1 MGARYLSDTV
11 TASRESDVESEP
23 AGAPHSTSRAW
34 GFAALACVLAVFGA
48 WLGRSA
54 DVGDPFLDA
63 TSTRELRR
71 IELLLA
77 TSTAYEHDQWLGET
91 APPLF
96 FARLV
101 AGAAQRWLATPA
113 GDPALRGVDEAEL
126 ERFAFHATT
135 VSAALA
141 ALALG
146 LLASRIGSSP
156 SRRRLQ
162 LAMVPFLGGVIGFGA
177 APVDPRLLAC
187 AAATAG
193 FALALACVD
202 ARDRFDRL
210 AGGALS
216 GVLFGVALA
225 TAPEAGALV
234 AAAASTLFAAGF
246 LGPKERAEPA
256 FAVGLVAFAV
266 ASVVGLLELASYS
279 TLEGLPRAHL
289 AQGVLAF
296 AVACFAFRRFA
307 SLRRPAW
314 LFRGGFASWF
324 VVFVPALG
332 WCAWAWTRW
341 DVSAGL
347 AVFGFVIAAVAV
359 VAAVVVSMFARD
371 LGHEARAVCG
381 STFLA
386 GAPLAASGASTLVWI
401 VAIFCALASLMPRT
415 ADPGTTRRGFLRRV
429 AWSSLFAVLPV
440 FARSGASSFA
450 SPRDVAW
457 LRSLRTS
464 TPSVGPWN
472 HPNAKPDER
481 VLCEPELGPALAYH
495 ARRAPLAA
503 CGPGER
509 GDEHVR
515 AARALLAGPSDGLV
529 VRVAT
534 SGASAAFVG
543 YRVGGPRR
551 DLDAPL
557 PDLFAALSARELP
570 AGLTLVGESPAGSA
584 RLVRFGAVNP
594 ERGAATNGGA
604 TLRATK

>member
-1 MGARYLSDTV
+1 M
-11 TASRESDVESEP
+11 TAQRQAQAASEP
-23 AGAPHSTSRAW
+23 TAPADPSR
-34 GFAALACVLAVFGA
+34 GGVVLAVLACALAAFGA

-77 TSTAYEHDQWLGET
+77 TSTAYEHDEWLGET

-101 AGAAQRWLATPA
+101 AGAAQRWLASPS
-113 GDPALRGVDEAEL
+113 GDPALRGVDEADL
-126 ERFAFHATT
+126 ERFVFHVTT
-135 VSAALA
+135 ASAALA

-146 LLASRIGSSP
+146 FLASRFVGTVQ
-156 SRRRLQ
+156 RRFQ
-162 LAMVPFLGGVIGFGA
+162 LALFGFLGCAFAYGA
-177 APVDPRLLAC
+177 AAADPRLLAS

-193 FALALACVD
+193 FALALACVG

-210 AGGALS
+210 VGGALA

-225 TAPEAGALV
+225 TASESGALV
-234 AAAASTLFAAGF
+234 AAAASTLFAIGF

-289 AQGVLAF
+289 AQGVLAL
-296 AVACFAFRRFA
+296 AVACFAFTRFA
-307 SLRRPAW
+307 NSRRPAW
-314 LFRGGFASWF
+314 LFRGGRAAWC
-324 VVFVPALG
+324 VAFVPVCG
-332 WCAWAWTRW
+332 WCAWAWSRW

-347 AVFGFVIAAVAV
+347 SEFGFVLAALVVV
-359 VAAVVVSMFARD
+359 VASIALAFVRD
-371 LGHEARAVCG
+371 VALEARAVCAA
-381 STFLA
+381 SLLA
-386 GAPLAASGASTLVWI
+386 GAPLAASGASTLVWL
-401 VAIFCALASLMPRT
+401 VAIVCAAASLAPRA
-415 ADPGTTRRGFLRRV
+415 ADSSSTRPSFVRQI
-429 AWSSLFAVLPV
+429 AWAALLAVVPV
-440 FARSGASSFA
+440 FVRGGASSFA
-450 SPRDVAW
+450 APGDVEW
-457 LRSLRTS
+457 LRDLRAS

-472 HPNAKPDER
+472 HPHAQPDER
-481 VLCEPELGPALAYH
+481 ILCEPELGPALAYH

-509 GDEHVR
+509 GDERVR

-529 VRVAT
+529 ARVAL
-534 SGASAAFVG
+534 SGASAALVG
-543 YRVGGPRR
+543 YGVGGPRR
-551 DLDAPL
+551 DSAASV
-557 PDLFAALSARELP
+557 PDLFAALSERPLP
-570 AGLTLVGESPAGSA
+570 AGLTLVSASTTGGA
-584 RLVRFGAVNP
+584 RLVRFGAVSP

-604 TLRATK
+604 TLRAPK

>member
-1 MGARYLSDTV
+1 M
-11 TASRESDVESEP
+11 
-23 AGAPHSTSRAW
+23 
-34 GFAALACVLAVFGA
+34 FAVLGA
-48 WLGRSA
+48 WLGRRA

-101 AGAAQRWLATPA
+101 AGAAQRWLATPS

-126 ERFAFHATT
+126 ELFAFHATT
-135 VSAALA
+135 VSAVLA

-146 LLASRIGSSP
+146 LLASRFVDVARRPRVLLGTSP
-156 SRRRLQ
+156 L
-162 LAMVPFLGGVIGFGA
+162 LGMMCSFGA
-177 APVDPRLLAC
+177 AAVDPRLLAC
-187 AAATAG
+187 AAASAG
-193 FALALACVD
+193 CALALACVS

-210 AGGALS
+210 AGGALA

-225 TAPEAGALV
+225 TASESGAWV
-234 AAAASTLFAAGF
+234 AAAASALLAAGF
-246 LGPKERAEPA
+246 LGPRERAEPA
-256 FAVGLVAFAV
+256 FDVGLVAFAV

-279 TLEGLPRAHL
+279 TLDGLARAHL
-289 AQGVLAF
+289 AQGVLAT
-296 AVACFAFRRFA
+296 AVACFALRRFA
-307 SLRRPAW
+307 SSRRPAW
-314 LFRGGFASWF
+314 LFRGGFGPWLVSFAP
-324 VVFVPALG
+324 VLA

-341 DVSAGL
+341 DVSAGATRL
-347 AVFGFVIAAVAV
+347 GFVIAAGVAI
-359 VAAVVVSMFARD
+359 VSVFALALVRD
-371 LGHEARAVCG
+371 VDHEARAVCW

-401 VAIFCALASLMPRT
+401 VAIACALTSLTPRT
-415 ADPGTTRRGFLRRV
+415 TDARTTRRGLLQQL
-429 AWSSLFAVLPV
+429 AW
-440 FARSGASSFA
+440 GSSFA
-450 SPRDVAW
+450 AVLVLARSVEPRSVSPSDVAW
-457 LRSLRTS
+457 LRGLRTS

-481 VLCEPELGPALAYH
+481 ILCEPELGPALAYH

-509 GDEHVR
+509 GDESVR
-515 AARALLAGPSDGLV
+515 AVRALLSGPSDGLV
-529 VRVAT
+529 ARVAT

-551 DLDAPL
+551 DLDAPP
-557 PDLFAALSARELP
+557 PDVFAALSARELP
-570 AGLTLVGESPAGSA
+570 AGLTLVSESTTGGA
-584 RLVRFGAVNP
+584 RLVHFGSIRPA
-594 ERGAATNGGA
+594 RGAATNGGA
-604 TLRATK
+604 TLRAQK